1 MIKSNP
7 GVFFA
12 ASFEISFDTSSVV
25 VRAISSFSMELFNG
39 NIVFADVS
47 FRVNV
52 VAKCSEYISA
62 FSKLAFVHLFVGVQ
76 EVLFVQWIC

>member
-7 GVFFA
+7 RVFFA

-39 NIVFADVS
+39 NNEFADVS
-47 FRVNV
+47 FRVKWLLSAPN
-52 VAKCSEYISA
+52 ISYP
-62 FSKLAFVHLFVGVQ
+62 FQSWFFPNDLLEF
-76 EVLFVQWIC
+76 